1 MWGELVANEA
11 VFISPPISSTMPFT
25 PDSDLE
31 LSFPAELIPTDLN
44 NRLAQH
50 NLHIRPL
57 ASSDHGRGHIR
68 VLASLTSVADPGEKA
83 WRERF
88 SELAKSNMSASKYY
102 ICVIVSKE
110 TDELVATGTVFLE
123 PKFLRSLATA
133 GHIEDIAVDASMQ
146 GRGLGKILISA
157 LTTLSEKAGAYK
169 TLLDCSDDNVPFYK
183 KCGYD
188 VKGLQM
194 SKYT

>member
-1 MWGELVANEA
+1 
-11 VFISPPISSTMPFT
+11 MPFT

-44 NRLAQH
+44 DRLAQH

-88 SELAKSNMSASKYY
+88 YELAKSNTSASKYY

-110 TDELVATGTVFLE
+110 AE
-123 PKFLRSLATA
+123 
-133 GHIEDIAVDASMQ
+133 
-146 GRGLGKILISA
+146 
-157 LTTLSEKAGAYK
+157 
-169 TLLDCSDDNVPFYK
+169 LLDNSAT
-183 KCGYD
+183 
-188 VKGLQM
+188 L
-194 SKYT
+194 